1 MVWMLTE
8 EEVVQHWEL
17 IKWGAYQVNKP
28 PDPGKYFIGL
38 LKEIYIGTAQVWFMS
53 NGERIIKAMGITKII
68 ANIAGLKV
76 LLLDTLYGYG
86 KLNLPEVQSGFES
99 LIKFAKSQKI
109 STITAYASQPGIG
122 ALAQRAGM
130 NKINEVYQM
139 NIGAS

>member
-8 EEVVQHWEL
+8 EEVVQHWDL

-38 LKEIYIGTAQVWFMS
+38 LKEIYDGKSQVWFMA
-53 NGERIIKAMGITKII
+53 NGERTIKALGITKIT
-68 ANIAGLKV
+68 ANIAGIKE

-86 KLNLPEVQSGFES
+86 KLTPLEMQAGFDA
-99 LIKFAKSQKI
+99 LMKFAKSQKI
-109 STITAYASQPGIG
+109 STITAYTSQPGVG

-130 NKINEVYQM
+130 KKINEVYQVNM
-139 NIGAS
+139 GAN